1 MIRLLRYRTL
11 VASLVARDLKLKYRG
26 SLLGVCWSLLNPL
39 LLLAVYTV
47 AFSHVMRVDQPNYP
61 AFLLSGL
68 LPWLFF
74 AGALRDATVSVTT
87 QGALLR
93 KLPFPAESLP
103 ISTVLFHLAQFGLAL
118 LAGIPLSLLA
128 GSRPGWT
135 LALLP
140 ALVGLHALF
149 VVGLALLVS
158 ALSVP
163 YRDVIHLTEVGL
175 LLLFWLTPVA
185 YPLALAP
192 PALRTLL
199 GLSPITAFSGA
210 YQDLLFFGR
219 APAGLVWL
227 ALLAAAALALA
238 LGTLVF
244 RAQAPRFPEVL

>member
-1 MIRLLRYRTL
+1 
-11 VASLVARDLKLKYRG
+11 
-26 SLLGVCWSLLNPL
+26 
-39 LLLAVYTV
+39 
-47 AFSHVMRVDQPNYP
+47 
-61 AFLLSGL
+61 
-68 LPWLFF
+68 
-74 AGALRDATVSVTT
+74 
-87 QGALLR
+87 
-93 KLPFPAESLP
+93 
-103 ISTVLFHLAQFGLAL
+103 VLFHLAQFGLAL

-140 ALVGLHALF
+140 ALVALHALF

-199 GLSPITAFSGA
+199 GLSPITAFSAA

-219 APAGLVWL
+219 APAGLAWL
-227 ALLAAAALALA
+227 ALLAATTLALA